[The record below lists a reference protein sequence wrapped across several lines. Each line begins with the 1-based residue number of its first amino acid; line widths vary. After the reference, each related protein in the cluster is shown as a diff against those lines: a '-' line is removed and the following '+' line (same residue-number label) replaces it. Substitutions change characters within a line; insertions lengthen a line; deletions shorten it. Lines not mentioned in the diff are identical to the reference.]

1 MFIKAQNN
9 NRAIAFTKL
18 TFSPIVFM
26 IYRRSLA
33 FSIIC
38 IYPKKLQ
45 FAAYGQFVLV
55 LIKKLNA
62 LKMLNLTLYKNN
74 KII

>member
-33 FSIIC
+33 FSI
-38 IYPKKLQ
+38 KWTGK
-45 FAAYGQFVLV
+45 YGFLAKTTFTFENTSKRTKIGTVTCF
-55 LIKKLNA
+55 KP
-62 LKMLNLTLYKNN
+62 NN
-74 KII
+74 FH